1 MTLQQLEYIMAV
13 ARHGHFGRA
22 ADACNV
28 TQPTLSAMIGKL
40 EEEIGAKLFDRNRQ
54 PIVPTSVGER
64 VILQARE
71 VLAQADSIKDSI
83 GRKAIVG
90 WCVPHRYLAY
100 HCSLSASSFLPA
112 TDEEISEFGH
122 PGARNEDT

>member
-1 MTLQQLEYIMAV
+1 MTLQQLEYILAV

-54 PIVPTSVGER
+54 PICPTQVGEKVVR
-64 VILQARE
+64 QARE
-71 VLAQADSIKDSI
+71 VLSQADNIKDIEFRIALHHLREEPGQQIRSN
-83 GRKAIVG
+83 GR
-90 WCVPHRYLAY
+90 
-100 HCSLSASSFLPA
+100 
-112 TDEEISEFGH
+112 
-122 PGARNEDT
+122 